1 MYDAYVDITQCIDR
15 ATVANF
21 DSHFATLS
29 SNPPTSPIT
38 PVMIST
44 ICWHLLTIAIDLH
57 TRGPV
62 SLNIYDPSKLK
73 NVYTYRN
80 LTFKARIDAV
90 CELLKTSKARCAS
103 LIKLDGLEMV
113 VANAPMLCRQTKTNH
128 YSNGHRQGYLATGN
142 DAVAGKK
149 RDASEMDSD
158 EAEKTDARE
167 SDE

>member
-1 MYDAYVDITQCIDR
+1 MEV
-15 ATVANF
+15 
-21 DSHFATLS
+21 L
-29 SNPPTSPIT
+29 TS
-38 PVMIST
+38 V
-44 ICWHLLTIAIDLH
+44 
-57 TRGPV
+57 
-62 SLNIYDPSKLK
+62 
-73 NVYTYRN
+73 
-80 LTFKARIDAV
+80 
-90 CELLKTSKARCAS
+90 
-103 LIKLDGLEMV
+103 DGLEMV